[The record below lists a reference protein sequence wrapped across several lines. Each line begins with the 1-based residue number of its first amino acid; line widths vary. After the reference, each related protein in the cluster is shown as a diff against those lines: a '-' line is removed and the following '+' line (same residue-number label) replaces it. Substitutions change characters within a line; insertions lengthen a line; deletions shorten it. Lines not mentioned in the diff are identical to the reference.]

1 MVFLLTDKWL
11 ESVTYIQIFCFALM
25 FDHICQ
31 LNLTLLQVKGRSDL
45 FLKLEIIKKSIAF
58 AILCAAIPFGVKA
71 ICISSVVY
79 TQIAVYINTY
89 YTGKLFGLGYL
100 AQLKDFGKY
109 LFVSLVACFPAFLIS
124 FSAMSPI
131 VILLIGS
138 IGAVL
143 SYCFILG
150 LGKDKVFFE
159 LLQLVKDKL
168 YYGRLGKAHKE

>member
-1 MVFLLTDKWL
+1 MFLLTEKWL
-11 ESVTYIQIFCFALM
+11 ESAMYIQIFCFALM

-31 LNLTLLQVKGRSDL
+31 LNLTLLQIKGRSDL
-45 FLKLEIIKKSIAF
+45 FLKLEVIKKSIAF

-109 LFVSLVACFPAFLIS
+109 FVISLLACFPTFLIS
-124 FSAMSPI
+124 YSAMTPI
-131 VILLIGS
+131 AILLLGS
-138 IGAVL
+138 ISAVFA
-143 SYCFILG
+143 YCCILV
-150 LGKDKVFFE
+150 LGRDKDFFELFQLIKDKVYDE
-159 LLQLVKDKL
+159 W
-168 YYGRLGKAHKE
+168 LGKAH